1 MTARGA
7 YHQLSNL
14 TARLLR
20 TTTPRLPPAIGYDG
34 DDEFM
39 QQLNI
44 WQDWIRFEKEDPL
57 VYRDDEPEVFKKRVL
72 FAYKQALMALEFWP
86 EMWYSAAEFCFEN
99 GLDTEGAQLLEQGF
113 AANPESPLLAFKL
126 ADRLELTTQ
135 NDEATDP
142 GAKDRMKKVR
152 EPFDKV
158 LDALYALAKKNTA
171 RERGD
176 IQSVETQAETGTNGD
191 GNGDDEIHAANIAS
205 RKAVLDAQIEIIKR
219 SADKENELL
228 SKMISHCWISLM
240 RATRR
245 IQGKGA
251 TPGGGFRAIFGEAR
265 KRGKV
270 TSDFYVECAQI
281 EWQCYRDPAGAKIL
295 ERGIKLFPEDGYLPL
310 QYMKHLFDINDV
322 TNARGVFETTVSRLL
337 AHQSVELTA
346 RTRPLFIFLHDYE
359 SRFGELA
366 QVQKLERRMRELF
379 PEGPLLKLFADRHAT
394 QTFDPI
400 QVFPIISRK
409 QLRPKT
415 SGVLPSVEVDG
426 VAGSPIQKVIDSITT
441 NSPKRSLPDDFDDP
455 QARKIARAESPLKGA
470 AGRRM
475 NQQRPPNGQPV
486 AAAAAAAAPPPLL
499 LPPPLH
505 PHLHY
510 LLSILPRAST
520 YVETRFDANKMID
533 LMRDIHLPPPG
544 TIPPQQRPQPPQPP
558 PQQQVPPVWQQY
570 QQQQPPPMQG
580 QGYMQPANASQPQYA
595 GGKFCHPVTAPI
607 VATNNLIAPFRY
619 A

>member
-1 MTARGA
+1 
-7 YHQLSNL
+7 
-14 TARLLR
+14 
-20 TTTPRLPPAIGYDG
+20 
-34 DDEFM
+34 M

-44 WQDWIRFEKEDPL
+44 WQDWVRWEKEDPL
-57 VYRDDEPEVFKKRVL
+57 VLKDDEPEVYKKRVM

-99 GLDTEGAQLLEQGF
+99 GLDAQSAEFLEQGF

-126 ADRLELTTQ
+126 ADRLEMTTQ
-135 NDEATDP
+135 NDEVTDP
-142 GAKDRMKKVR
+142 GSKDRMKKVR
-152 EPFDKV
+152 EPYDKV
-158 LDALYALAKKNTA
+158 LDALYALGKKNSA
-171 RERGD
+171 RERED
-176 IQSVETQAETGTNGD
+176 IQKVEVEAEAGTD
-191 GNGDDEIHAANIAS
+191 GNGDGDDEVNAANIAS
-205 RKAVLDAQIEIIKR
+205 RKAVLDAQIDIIKK
-219 SADKENELL
+219 SAEKENELL
-228 SKMISHCWISLM
+228 SKMISHVWISLM

-245 IQGKGA
+245 IQGKGS

-337 AHQSVELTA
+337 SHQTAALTI
-346 RTRPLFIFLHDYE
+346 RTKPLFAFLHDYE

-366 QVQKLERRMRELF
+366 QVQKLEKRMRELF
-379 PEGPLLKLFADRHAT
+379 PEDPLLKLFADRHAT
-394 QTFDPI
+394 ETFDPI
-400 QVFPIISRK
+400 HVFPIISKK
-409 QLRPKT
+409 QMLPKT
-415 SGVLPSVEVDG
+415 SGVLASIEGD
-426 VAGSPIQKVIDSITT
+426 AAANSPIQKAIDAITT

-475 NQQRPPNGQPV
+475 NQQPQPQRQPNGQPTP
-486 AAAAAAAAPPPLL
+486 APPLP

-505 PHLHY
+505 PHIHY

-520 YVETRFDANKMID
+520 YVDARFDATKMVE

-544 TIPPQQRPQPPQPP
+544 SVPPQHRPQPPQPP
-558 PQQQVPPVWQQY
+558 PQQHPPAWQQY
-570 QQQQPPPMQG
+570 QQQPPTPMQAP
-580 QGYMQPANASQPQYA
+580 GYMQPPSATQPQYE
-595 GGKFCHPVTAPI
+595 GGKFPA
-607 VATNNLIAPFRY
+607 LIIAQRTRLTL

>member
-14 TARLLR
+14 TARLKR
-20 TTTPRLPPAIGYDG
+20 TTRPRLPPAIGFEG
-34 DDEFM
+34 DEDFM
-39 QQLNI
+39 QQLNL
-44 WQDWIRFEKEDPL
+44 WQEWVRWEKEDPL
-57 VYRDDEPEVFKKRVL
+57 VLKDDEPEVYKKRVI

-99 GLDTEGAQLLEQGF
+99 GLDAEGAQFLQQGF

-126 ADRLELTTQ
+126 ADRLEMTTQ
-135 NDEATDP
+135 NDEVTDP

-152 EPFDKV
+152 DPFDKV
-158 LDALYALAKKNTA
+158 LDALYALTKKNSA
-171 RERGD
+171 RERDD
-176 IQSVETQAETGTNGD
+176 IQRVEVEAEASTNGD
-191 GNGDDEIHAANIAS
+191 GNGDDEVHAANIAS
-205 RKAVLDAQIEIIKR
+205 RKAVLDAQIDLIKK
-219 SADKENELL
+219 SAEKENELL
-228 SKMISHCWISLM
+228 SKMISHVWISLM

-245 IQGKGA
+245 IQGKGS

-337 AHQSVELTA
+337 AHQNMALTM
-346 RTRPLFIFLHDYE
+346 RTKPLFAFLHDYE
-359 SRFGELA
+359 ARFGELV
-366 QVQKLERRMRELF
+366 QVQKLEKRMRELF
-379 PEGPLLKLFADRHAT
+379 PEDPLLKLFADRHAT
-394 QTFDPI
+394 ETFDPI
-400 QVFPIISRK
+400 HVFPIISKK
-409 QLRPKT
+409 QMLPKT
-415 SGVLPSVEVDG
+415 SGVLPSIEAD
-426 VAGSPIQKVIDSITT
+426 AAINSPIQKVIDSITT
-441 NSPKRSLPDDFDDP
+441 HSPKRSLPDDFEDS
-455 QARKIARAESPLKGA
+455 QARKMARAESPLKGA

-475 NQQRPPNGQPV
+475 NLQKQPNGQL
-486 AAAAAAAAPPPLL
+486 AAAPPLP

-510 LLSILPRAST
+510 LLSILPRAAT
-520 YVETRFDANKMID
+520 YVEARFDANKMVE

-544 TIPPQQRPQPPQPP
+544 SVPPQHRPQLPQQPPQPP
-558 PQQQVPPVWQQY
+558 PQQQVPPSWQQY
-570 QQQQPPPMQG
+570 QQQAPPPMPG
-580 QGYMQPANASQPQYA
+580 QGYMQAPNATQPQYG
-595 GGKFCHPVTAPI
+595 GGKSSLVLSQRTQ
-607 VATNNLIAPFRY
+607 LIRS
-619 A
+619 